1 MLIQH
6 NQRILSMSIHAFC
19 IGEQNTE
26 GEEQICSFSIKIKD
40 FVNVNS
46 CIAFIEQKTEGE
58 EQTCSLS
65 ILIKCSV
72 SVNSC
77 ISFIEE
83 QDMEEEVGIY
93 SACFKSILSM
103 SIQAYYS

>member
-19 IGEQNTE
+19 IGEQDTE
-26 GEEQICSFSIKIKD
+26 GAEQICSFSIKIKD

-58 EQTCSLS
+58 
-65 ILIKCSV
+65 
-72 SVNSC
+72 
-77 ISFIEE
+77 
-83 QDMEEEVGIY
+83 
-93 SACFKSILSM
+93 
-103 SIQAYYS
+103 